1 MILVDTSVWI
11 DHLRQGNRQ
20 LVELLEADEVLSHSW
35 VIGELALGSIHDR
48 KAFLSLLGYLPKLAQ
63 ASDAAILDFIESRKL
78 AARGIGW
85 VDAGLLAACAAR
97 PCRIFTL
104 DRKLKSLAEE
114 TGLGFASHS
123 DNTHDAY
130 HAAQIR
136 NIGIPGT
143 RKA

>member
-11 DHLRQGNRQ
+11 DHLRQSNQQ
-20 LVELLEADEVLSHSW
+20 LVELLEVDEVLAHPW
-35 VIGELALGSIHDR
+35 VMGELALGSINDR
-48 KAFLSLLGYLPKLAQ
+48 KTFLSMLGYLPKLAQ
-63 ASDAAILDFIESRKL
+63 ASDAAILAFIESRKL

-104 DRKLKSLAEE
+104 DKKLNSLAEE
-114 TGLGFASHS
+114 IGLGFASHPGI
-123 DNTHDAY
+123 THDAY
-130 HAAQIR
+130 HAAHIS
-136 NIGIPGT
+136 NMGIPGT